1 MRRTILIAL
10 AIVPFA
16 LIAANY
22 NISMPQAITQG
33 VLDELGFEIVPDT
46 SGRIGGPSKFK
57 ITDATIKHLQKLQ
70 KEGKHVIA
78 KPDGSIELK

>member
-1 MRRTILIAL
+1 MRRIVLAMLI
-10 AIVPFA
+10 IVPFA

-33 VLDELGFEIVPDT
+33 VLDELGFEIIPDT
-46 SGRIGGPSKFK
+46 SGRIGGPGTFK
-57 ITDATIKHLQKLQ
+57 LTDATIKHLQKLL
-70 KEGKHVIA
+70 KDGKHVIA